1 MSLTLRYAAK
11 SDRGLIREGNE
22 DSVYAGPR
30 LLAVADGMGGM
41 AAGEVASNI
50 VVRALEPLDEDVS
63 SSDLVDALR
72 AAIGHANQQ
81 LRDAVDANPAL
92 EGMGTTLTALLFSG
106 SRLAL
111 AHVGDSRAY
120 VLRNNE
126 LHQITRDDTYV
137 QMLVDEGRIT
147 ADEANTHP
155 QRSLLTRALDGRE
168 VEPEFSVREAR
179 PGDRYLLCSDGLSSV
194 VSMETIADAMRIDDP
209 AQVANRLIQ
218 LALRGGGPD
227 NITVIVAD
235 ILDDRLADNAPVV
248 GGAAARDR
256 TTSATADTAA
266 GRAALATPP
275 RPATLDDDYGVED
288 EPEPDERG
296 GKHRRR
302 TTALLTVLAL
312 AALAAG
318 GYAAWHYT
326 QQQYYVGTT
335 EAGHVA
341 IYRGVSGSLA
351 GLEFS
356 TLQSDT
362 DLRVNDLQQV
372 ARESVQQTIPAENRQ
387 DAYTIVDNLRQDKL
401 LPWCH
406 GDVTANPSP
415 SASTSPGATPTGTP
429 SATPSV
435 SASPSGTPGATPSG
449 SASASPSGAT
459 PSASRPAG
467 KVLPANDVDKPG
479 VNCREVR

>member
-22 DSVYAGPR
+22 DSVYAGGR

-72 AAIGHANQQ
+72 GAIGHANQQ

-179 PGDRYLLCSDGLSSV
+179 AGDRYLLCSDGLSSV

-275 RPATLDDDYGVED
+275 RPTLDDDYGVDD
-288 EPEPDERG
+288 EPEPEERG

-302 TTALLTVLAL
+302 TTALLTVLVL

-362 DLRVNDLQQV
+362 DLRVDDLQQV
-372 ARESVQQTIPAENRQ
+372 ARESVEQTIPAENRE
-387 DAYTIVDNLRQDKL
+387 DAYTIVDNLRQDKV

-406 GDVTANPSP
+406 GDVAASP
-415 SASTSPGATPTGTP
+415 SGKPST
-429 SATPSV
+429 SATPSGSV
-435 SASPSGTPGATPSG
+435 SPTPTASASPSGATDTTPSS
-449 SASASPSGAT
+449 SAPASPSGAT
-459 PSASRPAG
+459 PSASRPSG
-467 KVLPANDVDKPG
+467 VVLPANEVDKPG

>member
-63 SSDLVDALR
+63 AHDLVDALR
-72 AAIGHANQQ
+72 GAIGHANQQ

-194 VSMETIADAMRIDDP
+194 VSMETIEDAMRIDDP

-275 RPATLDDDYGVED
+275 RPTLDDNNYGVEEED
-288 EPEPDERG
+288 EPVESG
-296 GKHRRR
+296 GRHRRR

-335 EAGHVA
+335 DAGHVA

-362 DLRVNDLQQV
+362 DLRVDDLQQV
-372 ARESVQQTIPAENRQ
+372 ARESVEQTIPAENRE
-387 DAYTIVDNLRQDKL
+387 DAYTIVDNLRQGQV

-406 GDVTANPSP
+406 GDATPTPSP
-415 SASTSPGATPTGTP
+415 SAPPSTP
-429 SATPSV
+429 S
-435 SASPSGTPGATPSG
+435 SASPNPSESSSPNSSATTSSP
-449 SASASPSGAT
+449 ASASPSTPAAT
-459 PSASRPAG
+459 ASRPAG
-467 KVLPANDVDKPG
+467 EILPAGESDKPG
-479 VNCREVR
+479 ENCRVAR

>member
-1 MSLTLRYAAK
+1 MSLTLRYAAR

-72 AAIGHANQQ
+72 GAIGHANQQ
-81 LRDAVDANPAL
+81 LRDAVEANPAL

-106 SRLAL
+106 TRLAL

-120 VLRNNE
+120 ALRGGE

-147 ADEANTHP
+147 PDEANTHP

-179 PGDRYLLCSDGLSSV
+179 PGDRYMICSDGLSSV
-194 VSMETIADAMRIDDP
+194 VSMETIAEAMQIEDP
-209 AQVANRLIQ
+209 GQAANRLIQ

-256 TTSATADTAA
+256 SSAASPDTAA

-275 RPATLDDDYGVED
+275 RPKAEEQFEEEE
-288 EPEPDERG
+288 EPEPVAKTGR
-296 GKHRRR
+296 HLRR
-302 TTALLTVLAL
+302 TALLTVLAL

-326 QQQYYVGTT
+326 QQQYYVGAND
-335 EAGHVA
+335 AGHVA

-351 GLEFS
+351 GIKFS
-356 TLQSDT
+356 KQQEDT
-362 DLRVNDLQQV
+362 DIKVADLQEDVRDSVRGTIAAKNRDDANEIV
-372 ARESVQQTIPAENRQ
+372 ATFQSS
-387 DAYTIVDNLRQDKL
+387 KL

-406 GDVTANPSP
+406 GPVKSPSP
-415 SASTSPGATPTGTP
+415 TP
-429 SATPSV
+429 SAN
-435 SASPSGTPGATPSG
+435 ASGTPSG
-449 SASASPSGAT
+449 SPSSTPSAPTSSPAAPTTSASPTPSGAT
-459 PSASRPAG
+459 
-467 KVLPANDVDKPG
+467 LPTADEDQPG
-479 VNCREVR
+479 VNCRKSQ